1 MMCDIPRRETL
12 TVEFK
17 SDVKRMSDS
26 DLLDVVVAFA
36 NTQGGTLYL
45 GVEDD
50 GTPTGLHPSHLDITR
65 LSAFIANKTVPPVST
80 QASVLQADDQQILQL
95 IVPRKDTIVATS
107 SGKILRR
114 RIKLDGT
121 PENVPLYPYE
131 MATRLSSLSLLD
143 LSAQPVSGATL
154 ADFSPVERE
163 RLRSII
169 RQYRGEK
176 TLLELSDEELDKALQ
191 LVKQQDGK
199 AVPTLAGLL
208 LLGKQDS
215 LQRLVPTAESAIQ
228 IFAGT
233 QLRVNESFILPLLA
247 AFEKIQQ
254 YFVAYNTSTEMF
266 VNLYRLDIPH
276 YEPLA
281 FREALVN
288 AYSHRDYSMLG
299 RVIVQIENNGL
310 TISNPGGLIQ
320 GLRYDALLEAEPRGR
335 NPVLADCLK
344 RIGLAERSG
353 RGIDS
358 IYGGS
363 LRYGRAL
370 PDYSASSTE
379 MVRVFIPD
387 NPPDEPFIAWLA
399 AQQAQRVQ
407 PFSIY
412 ELIALHTAWQEQK
425 ISADALSDRFRLNLP
440 KLQATLENLVAT
452 GFLQVSGREKHHSY
466 TLRAQPK
473 TNAVHESSPA
483 LQADDY
489 VVLAGQISQAVRQQ
503 GRITRREVAALLH
516 INPSQAYRLL
526 DKMCRREI
534 LQRHGSGKAA
544 YYQFYG

>member
-1 MMCDIPRRETL
+1 M
-12 TVEFK
+12 
-17 SDVKRMSDS
+17 
-26 DLLDVVVAFA
+26 
-36 NTQGGTLYL
+36 
-45 GVEDD
+45 
-50 GTPTGLHPSHLDITR
+50 
-65 LSAFIANKTVPPVST
+65 
-80 QASVLQADDQQILQL
+80 
-95 IVPRKDTIVATS
+95 
-107 SGKILRR
+107 
-114 RIKLDGT
+114 
-121 PENVPLYPYE
+121 
-131 MATRLSSLSLLD
+131 
-143 LSAQPVSGATL
+143 
-154 ADFSPVERE
+154 
-163 RLRSII
+163 
-169 RQYRGEK
+169 
-176 TLLELSDEELDKALQ
+176 
-191 LVKQQDGK
+191 
-199 AVPTLAGLL
+199 
-208 LLGKQDS
+208 
-215 LQRLVPTAESAIQ
+215 PTAESAIQ

-489 VVLAGQISQAVRQQ
+489 VVLAGQISQAVRQ
-503 GRITRREVAALLH
+503 
-516 INPSQAYRLL
+516 
-526 DKMCRREI
+526 
-534 LQRHGSGKAA
+534 
-544 YYQFYG
+544 